1 MRKST
6 YFAVFEPSND
16 GGYGVYFPDLP
27 GCISYGATY
36 EEAEVMAKE
45 ALELHLYGME
55 KDGDEIPAPS
65 EPSKLVI
72 EPETSSGYLVSQIT
86 IFPDVVK
93 NTLDN
98 RAVRTNI
105 TIPAWLKELAEIKQV
120 NFSQL
125 FTAALKEYLSV

>member
-6 YFAVFEPSND
+6 YFAVFEPSSD

-27 GCISYGATY
+27 GCVSYGATY
-36 EEAEVMAKE
+36 DEAEAMAKE

-55 KDGDEIPAPS
+55 KDSDEIPAPS
-65 EPSKLVI
+65 EPGKLVI
-72 EPETSSGYLVSQIT
+72 DPETTSGYLVSQIT

-93 NTLDN
+93 NELDN

-105 TIPAWLKELAEIKQV
+105 TIPAWLKELAELKKV